1 MISINLLDYN
11 GEVKK
16 VAIQKVVVNAIGA
29 IFAVII
35 LIVVYWCFL
44 KIETKYRDTELKELE
59 GQVRKLSAQTTE
71 IQSMKLQAKR
81 TSEIIKKIGV
91 LRSNQF
97 QVTQILED
105 LILVVPDEIWLT
117 SVKQLGLKEI
127 QNKNIPVI
135 FIGNPKKIKSK
146 KKSKNKEQSRQEFLE
161 VRGRLFG
168 KHSDEIIVN
177 YINRLRESSN
187 FAKIFLHK
195 TNQQRKGDHS
205 VRDFIFY
212 IFMPM
217 KA

>member
-16 VAIQKVVVNAIGA
+16 IAIQKVVVNAIGA

-71 IQSMKLQAKR
+71 IQSMKLHAKR

-105 LILVVPDEIWLT
+105 LIFAVPNEIWLT

-135 FIGNPKKIKSK
+135 FIGNPKK
-146 KKSKNKEQSRQEFLE
+146 
-161 VRGRLFG
+161 
-168 KHSDEIIVN
+168 
-177 YINRLRESSN
+177 
-187 FAKIFLHK
+187 
-195 TNQQRKGDHS
+195 
-205 VRDFIFY
+205 
-212 IFMPM
+212 
-217 KA
+217 